1 MAKDADRGPVLDN
14 VDPAKR
20 EFIGKLIGTSAFVA
34 PLVAS
39 FSMSNVASAGPI
51 IVNNSLPK

>member
-1 MAKDADRGPVLDN
+1 MAKDAQKNPILDS

-20 EFIGKLIGTSAFVA
+20 EFIGRLVSTGAFVA

-39 FSMSNVASAGPI
+39 FSMSNVASARPI
-51 IVNNSLPK
+51 INNSLLG

>member
-1 MAKDADRGPVLDN
+1 MAKDADRGPVLEN

-20 EFIGKLIGTSAFVA
+20 EFIGKLISTSAFVA

-39 FSMSNVASAGPI
+39 FSMSNVASAQSI
-51 IVNNSLPK
+51 INNSQPR

>member
-1 MAKDADRGPVLDN
+1 MAKDADKDPILDN

-20 EFIGKLIGTSAFVA
+20 EFIGRLIGTSAFVA

-39 FSMSNVASAGPI
+39 FSMSNVASAQSI
-51 IVNNSLPK
+51 NNKSLPR